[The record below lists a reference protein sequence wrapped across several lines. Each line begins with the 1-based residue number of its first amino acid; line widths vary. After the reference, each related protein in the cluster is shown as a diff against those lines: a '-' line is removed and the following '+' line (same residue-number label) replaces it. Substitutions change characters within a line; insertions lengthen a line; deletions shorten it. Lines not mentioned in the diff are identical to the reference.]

1 MKILVLSHMY
11 PSAGNP
17 VYGIF
22 IQKKV
27 QALIQLGHEVRV
39 IAPVPLAPWPLSV
52 LKSKWRGYAAIP
64 KRDRIA
70 GVDVYYPRYL
80 EFPRSF
86 LREHSGTMMARGI
99 QRLVR
104 EIRQEF
110 SFDVIHAHVALPDGG
125 AAVVL
130 KESNK
135 VPVVVTIHG
144 QDFQSTIHIRQSL
157 RQKVFAILDKAD
169 RIITVSSKLQ
179 RLVQDQPFAGKI
191 TVINNGIDLED
202 VVPVSSHAKGTLNN
216 WVITADNPGEDNS
229 SMDKARTRKR
239 LISVSNLKKTKGI
252 DLNIQAVARIIKD
265 YPNLVYHIVGD
276 GEERQSLEDLVN
288 RLNLQEHVVFL
299 GKLPHAETMKHIAAA
314 DIFCLPS
321 WQEGFGAVYIEAMSQ
336 GVPTIGVKGE
346 GIEDAISHEQNGLL
360 VRPQNV
366 NDIVDALTLLLSR
379 PDRARALADAGRQTV
394 ISGFTWEHCA
404 RKTIAVYEQLLTT
417 AGENADRR
425 IAP

>member
-11 PSAGNP
+11 PSAVNP

-22 IQKKV
+22 IQKQV
-27 QALIQLGHEVRV
+27 EALIQLGHEVRV

-52 LKSKWRGYAAIP
+52 LKSKWRSYAAIP

-70 GVDVYYPRYL
+70 DVDVYYPRYL

-130 KESNK
+130 KESVK

-157 RQKVFAILDKAD
+157 RQKVFAILNKAD
-169 RIITVSSKLQ
+169 RIITVSTKLQ

-202 VVPVSSHAKGTLNN
+202 VVAVSPEAKGTLDNRLT
-216 WVITADNPGEDNS
+216 TADNLGGDES
-229 SMDKARTRKR
+229 STDKARTTKMVV
-239 LISVSNLKKTKGI
+239 SVSNLKKTKGI
-252 DLNIQAVARIIKD
+252 DLNIEAVARIIQD
-265 YPNLVYHIVGD
+265 YPNLIYHIVGD

-299 GKLPHAETMKHIAAA
+299 GKLPHAETMKQIAAA

-336 GVPTIGVKGE
+336 GVPTIGVRGE
-346 GIEDAISHEQNGLL
+346 GIEDAISHGQNGLL

-366 NDIVDALTLLLSR
+366 NDIVDALNLLLFR

-394 ISGFTWEHCA
+394 LHSFTWEHCA

-417 AGENADRR
+417 ADENADRR
-425 IAP
+425 IVP